1 MKIGNFEWNFPGLRK
16 IRAKIKEV
24 YDKHGL
30 VLTVL
35 YILFGVIVLKFGI
48 INGILW
54 IIDLLFGTN
63 LFPGPITNFILTH
76 LGWYD
81 FIAWVSHCAGQ
92 C

>member
-16 IRAKIKEV
+16 IRAKLKEV
-24 YDKHGL
+24 YNKHGL
-30 VLTVL
+30 VLTIL
-35 YILFGVIVLKFGI
+35 YVLFGVIVLKFGI

-63 LFPGPITNFILTH
+63 LFPGPITHWLLTN
-76 LGWYD
+76 LGFYEMMSW
-81 FIAWVSHCAGQ
+81 ISHCMGQ